1 MTPHLTPL
9 RTVQRRR
16 IAPSGLTVAVLMACL
31 LVASCSDYTPM
42 AMPDDR
48 ENPPLSGVFT
58 GSQGEWVILRKTD

>member
-1 MTPHLTPL
+1 MTA
-9 RTVQRRR
+9 QGSQKRRR
-16 IAPSGLTVAVLMACL
+16 IVSSGAPLVALVACL
-31 LVASCSDYTPM
+31 LVAGCSDYQPM